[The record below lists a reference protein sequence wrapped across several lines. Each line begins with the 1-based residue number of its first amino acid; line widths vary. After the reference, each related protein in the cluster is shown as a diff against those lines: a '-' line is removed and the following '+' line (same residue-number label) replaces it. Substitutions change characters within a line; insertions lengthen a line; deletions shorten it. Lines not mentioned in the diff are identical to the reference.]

1 MKPETYHYRI
11 AFVGLGSIATR
22 HLKNVHAYLAL
33 QGDSCKVDLY
43 RSSLGRPLAD
53 ELRPLVDN
61 TYLYADLLPS
71 DRQYDVVFVT
81 NPTSMHYETVKKF
94 AGHTKSFFIEKPVF
108 DSTNVDER
116 IFETIKDIPSY
127 VACPLHYNAVLQ
139 YVKQNINPEDVIC
152 ARAMSSSYLPDW
164 RPGQDYRKTYSAHKD
179 LGGGVSIDL
188 IHEWDYLTWLF
199 GMPTECKQ
207 IIGKVSNLEIDSDD
221 LAVYVGRNEKTTFE
235 LHLDYFGRQTQRT
248 LDLFTSDDTI
258 HCDLIAGT
266 VNYLKAGK
274 VIKLESERNA
284 YQMAEIVHFFEI
296 INNKTIND
304 STPEHAYRV
313 LKIAK
318 GEL

>member
-1 MKPETYHYRI
+1 MKQYKI

-22 HLKNVHAYLAL
+22 HLKNVHAYLTS
-33 QGDSCKVDLY
+33 QGDCCTVDLY

-53 ELRPLVDN
+53 ELKTLVSN
-61 TYLYADLLPS
+61 SYLYTDVIPS

-81 NPTSMHYETVKKF
+81 NPTSMHYDTVERF
-94 AGHTKSFFIEKPVF
+94 AAHTKSFFIEKPVF

-116 IFETIKDIPSY
+116 IFETIKKIPSY

-139 YVKQNINPEDVIC
+139 YVKENVNSDDVIC

-199 GMPTECKQ
+199 GMPIECKQ
-207 IIGKVSNLEIDSDD
+207 IIKKVSNIEIDSDD
-221 LAVYVGRNEKTTFE
+221 LAIYIGKNDKTAFE
-235 LHLDYFGRQTQRT
+235 LHLDYFGRQAQRT
-248 LDLFTSDDTI
+248 LDLFTADDTI

-266 VNYLKAGK
+266 VSYLKKGET
-274 VIKLESERNA
+274 IKLESERNA
-284 YQMAEIVHFFEI
+284 FQMAEIAHFFEI
-296 INNKTIND
+296 INNKAIND
-304 STPEHAYRV
+304 SIPEHAYQV

-318 GEL
+318 GEF

>member
-1 MKPETYHYRI
+1 MKKYRI

-22 HLKNVHAYLAL
+22 HLKNVHTYLAS
-33 QGDSCKVDLY
+33 QGDSSMVDLY

-53 ELRPLVDN
+53 ELQPLVNN
-61 TYLYADLLPS
+61 TYLYTDELPAE
-71 DRQYDVVFVT
+71 RQYDVVFVT
-81 NPTSMHYETVKKF
+81 NPTSMHYETVEKF
-94 AGHTKSFFIEKPVF
+94 AGHTKAFFIEKPVF
-108 DSTNVDER
+108 DSTIVDEK
-116 IFETIKDIPSY
+116 IFETIKGIPSY

-139 YVKQNINPEDVIC
+139 YVKKNVNPNDVIC

-199 GMPTECKQ
+199 GMPTECHSM
-207 IIGKVSNLEIDSDD
+207 INKVSNLEIDSDD
-221 LAVYVGRNEKTTFE
+221 LAIYIGRNDKTTFE

-248 LDLFTSDDTI
+248 LDLFTVDDTI
-258 HCDLIAGT
+258 HCDLIVGT
-266 VNYLKAGK
+266 VSYLKK
-274 VIKLESERNA
+274 RETIKLESERNTF
-284 YQMAEIVHFFEI
+284 QMAEIAHFFEI

-304 STPEHAYRV
+304 SNPEHAYQV

>member
-1 MKPETYHYRI
+1 MKNYKI

-22 HLKNVHAYLAL
+22 HLKNVHAYLAS
-33 QGDSCKVDLY
+33 QGDSCTVDLY
-43 RSSLGRPLAD
+43 RSSHGRPLAD
-53 ELRPLVDN
+53 ELQPLVSN
-61 TYLYADLLPS
+61 TYLYADEMPA

-81 NPTSMHYETVKKF
+81 NPTSMHYETVERF
-94 AGHTKSFFIEKPVF
+94 AAHTKSFFIEKPVF
-108 DSTNVDER
+108 DSTEVDEKL
-116 IFETIKDIPSY
+116 FEIIKNIPSY

-139 YVKQNINPEDVIC
+139 YVKQNVNPDDVIC

-199 GMPTECKQ
+199 GMPTECHSM
-207 IIGKVSNLEIDSDD
+207 INKVSNLEIDSDD
-221 LAVYVGRNEKTTFE
+221 LAIYIGKNDKISYE

-248 LDLFTSDDTI
+248 LDLFTADETI
-258 HCDLIAGT
+258 HCDLIGGK
-266 VNYLKAGK
+266 VSYLKEGK
-274 VIKLESERNA
+274 TVKLESERNA
-284 YQMAEIVHFFEI
+284 FQMKEIEHFFKI
-296 INNKTIND
+296 INNKTDND

-318 GEL
+318 GEF

>member
-1 MKPETYHYRI
+1 MKKYKI

-22 HLKNVHAYLAL
+22 HLKNVHAYLAS
-33 QGDSCKVDLY
+33 QGDSCEVDLY

-53 ELRPLVDN
+53 ELQPLVSN
-61 TYLYADLLPS
+61 AYLYADEIPAG
-71 DRQYDVVFVT
+71 RQYDVVFVT
-81 NPTSMHYETVKKF
+81 NPTSMHYETVERF
-94 AGHTKSFFIEKPVF
+94 AAHTKSFFIEKPVF
-108 DSTNVDER
+108 DSSKVDEK
-116 IFETIKDIPSY
+116 IFDTIKDIPSY

-139 YVKQNINPEDVIC
+139 YVKQHVNPENVIC

-164 RPGQDYRKTYSAHKD
+164 RPGQDYRNTYSAHKN

-199 GMPTECKQ
+199 GMPAECHSM
-207 IIGKVSNLEIDSDD
+207 INKVSNLEIDSDD
-221 LAVYVGRNEKTTFE
+221 LAIYIGKNDKTTFE

-248 LDLFTSDDTI
+248 LDLFTADDTI

-266 VNYLKAGK
+266 VSYLKKGET
-274 VIKLESERNA
+274 IKLESERNA
-284 YQMAEIVHFFEI
+284 FQMAEIAHFFWI

-304 STPEHAYRV
+304 SNPEHAYQV

-318 GEL
+318 GEF